1 MSKSVFTMTFTLK
14 QQVTSMKRAVSEQSC
29 ICAQSMSPGIEAR
42 HLFPEVINRFIHS
55 ILLDHAGKI

>member
-1 MSKSVFTMTFTLK
+1 MTFTLK